1 VVNVPHR
8 YTIASV
14 SWPDHLVFG
23 KDDGKLDTV
32 EAVQRRF
39 SLWREAFGV
48 ETVHWREVR
57 TRRDLSHYYASADN
71 PRAQEQKIRSIDWD
85 DFEVVPQVAHDLGM
99 KAQLYVSV
107 LDDGRGLP
115 TEEERAVSFHN
126 DMHGQHVTWQTDWSR
141 DHPAYATVDRA
152 GVTRQWGVLC
162 YGYEEVRRHMADRVE
177 GLVADSGFDGVFLCL
192 RSQARP
198 ADHGDQYGFNAPV
211 QADMLALTGKDI
223 LQEDFDLPE
232 WRRLNGSYLSRFL
245 QELRSRLNARH
256 LTLSVGLPRGDVIG
270 PPLGNWELQ
279 WRAWVAEDLVD
290 ELVIDQNS
298 SQCPS
303 MWHQLWPMHRG
314 YGYLQNYIDG
324 KGLKG
329 LTDDIRDTYAPVLAG
344 RPARLY
350 VARQWAIPNEHTE
363 QELLSLPAVSGL
375 VFSTFRH
382 DNPGVIEGRAFYA

>member
-1 VVNVPHR
+1 VPHR
-8 YTIASV
+8 YAIASV

-23 KDDGKLDTV
+23 EGDGKLDTV

-39 SLWREAFGV
+39 SVWRESFGV
-48 ETVHWREVR
+48 ETVQWREVR

-71 PRAQEQKIRSIDWD
+71 PRTQERKIHSIDWD
-85 DFEVVPQVAHDLGM
+85 DFKVVPQVAHDLGM

-115 TEEERAVSFHN
+115 TDEERAVSFHN

-141 DHPAYATVDRA
+141 EHPEYATVDRA
-152 GVTRQWGVLC
+152 GFNRQWGVLC
-162 YGYEEVRRHMADRVE
+162 YGYEEVRRHMADRIE
-177 GLVADSGFDGVFLCL
+177 WLASAGAFDGVFLCL

-198 ADHGDQYGFNAPV
+198 ADHADQYGFNEPV
-211 QADMLALTGKDI
+211 RADMLAATGKDI
-223 LQEDFDLPE
+223 RTEDFDLE
-232 WRRLNGSYLSRFL
+232 AWRRLNGSYFTEFL
-245 QELRSRLNARH
+245 REVRRSLQPRSM
-256 LTLSVGLPRGDVIG
+256 TLSVGIPRGDVAG

-279 WRAWVAEDLVD
+279 WRDWVAEGIVD
-290 ELVIDQNS
+290 ALVIDQNS

-324 KGLKG
+324 KGLKD
-329 LTDDIRDTYAPVLAG
+329 LVQDIQDTYAPVFAG
-344 RPARLY
+344 RPAGLS
-350 VARQWAIPNEHTE
+350 VARQWTE
-363 QELLSLPAVSGL
+363 PDEQAEQALLSLPAVSGL

-382 DNPGVIEGRAFYA
+382 DNPEVIRRRAFYA

>member
-1 VVNVPHR
+1 MPHR
-8 YTIASV
+8 YAIASV

-23 KDDGKLDTV
+23 EGDGKLDTV
-32 EAVQRRF
+32 AGVHRRF
-39 SLWREAFGV
+39 STWREAFGV
-48 ETVHWREVR
+48 ETIHWREVR
-57 TRRDLSHYYASADN
+57 TRRDLSHYYSSADN
-71 PRAQEQKIRSIDWD
+71 PRAQERKIRSLDWD
-85 DFEVVPQVAHDLGM
+85 DLAVVPKAAHALGM
-99 KAQLYVSV
+99 KAQVYISV

-115 TEEERAVSFHN
+115 TAEERAVSFHN

-141 DHPAYATVDRA
+141 DHPEYAVVDRSGA
-152 GVTRQWGVLC
+152 TRQWGVLC
-162 YGYEEVRRHMADRVE
+162 YGHEEVRRHMAERIERLASAGD
-177 GLVADSGFDGVFLCL
+177 FDGAFLCL

-198 ADHGDQYGFNAPV
+198 ADHADQFGFNEPV
-211 QADMLALTGKDI
+211 RADMLAATARDI
-223 LQEDFDLPE
+223 RAGDFDLAA
-232 WRRLNGSYLSRFL
+232 WRRLNGSYFTEFL
-245 QELRSRLNARH
+245 REVHRRLQVKSM
-256 LTLSVGLPRGDVIG
+256 TLSVGVPRGDVIG

-279 WRAWVAEDLVD
+279 WRDWVAEGVVD

-324 KGLKG
+324 KGLKE
-329 LTDDIRDTYAPVLAG
+329 LAEDVRDTYAPVLAG

-350 VARQWAIPNEHTE
+350 LARQWAEPDEQAE

-382 DNPGVIEGRAFYA
+382 DNPEVIRRRAFYA